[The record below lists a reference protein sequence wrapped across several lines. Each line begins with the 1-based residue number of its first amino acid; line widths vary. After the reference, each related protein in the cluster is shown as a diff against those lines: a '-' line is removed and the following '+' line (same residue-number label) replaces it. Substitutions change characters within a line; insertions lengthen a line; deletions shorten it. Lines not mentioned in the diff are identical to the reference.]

1 MRTKRVLGLMKQTD
15 VDCLIIKNKNNIRY
29 LTGFTGD
36 VGILY
41 VDDAKG
47 VLVTDGR
54 FTEQARAQMQGFE
67 VLEYKDGLWKTLAE
81 LAKTAERIGFDG
93 DRFTYNEY
101 SELKKFLPRQDLVS
115 VDLNGIREIK
125 ERQELDKLVTAAK
138 MADEAFIKS
147 LPQIKIGQTELEL
160 ATILEHEMK
169 LQGSEKTS
177 FETIVAS
184 GPRSS
189 LPHGQPSERK
199 IQSGDFV
206 TFDFGAMY
214 QGYHSDMTRTVV
226 IGKATE
232 WHKEIYG
239 LVQKAQALGV
249 ASAKIGMNGQQ
260 LDALVRGV
268 IVDAGYGEY
277 FIHGTGHGVG
287 LEIHELPNINKLG
300 TTALQKGMV
309 FSIEPGI
316 YIPSKGGVRI
326 EDTVVLTDEGA
337 QPLNGITKQLI
348 EII

>member
-1 MRTKRVLGLMKQTD
+1 MRIKRVLELMKKAD
-15 VDCLIIKNKNNIRY
+15 VDCLIIKNRNNIRY
-29 LTGFTGD
+29 LTEFTGD
-36 VGILY
+36 AGILY
-41 VDDAKG
+41 VDDTKG

-54 FTEQARAQMQGFE
+54 FVEQARSQMQGFE
-67 VLEYKDGLWKTLAE
+67 VLEYKSDLWKSIAG
-81 LAKTAERIGFDG
+81 LAKTSERAGFDG
-93 DRFTYNEY
+93 DRFTYKEY
-101 SELKKFLPRQDLVS
+101 SDLKKFLPRQELVS
-115 VDLNGIREIK
+115 VDLNVIREVK
-125 ERQELDKLVTAAK
+125 ERQELDKLVAAAK
-138 MADEAFIKS
+138 IADEAFIKF
-147 LPQIKIGQTELEL
+147 LPQIRIGQTELEL
-160 ATILEHEMK
+160 AAMLEHEMK
-169 LQGSEKTS
+169 LRGSEKVS

-199 IQSGDFV
+199 IQLGDFV

-239 LVQKAQALGV
+239 LVQKAQAFGV
-249 ASAKIGMNGQQ
+249 ANARVGMNGQQ
-260 LDALVRGV
+260 LDAMVRKV

-287 LEIHELPNINKLG
+287 LEIHELPNINRLG

-316 YIPSKGGVRI
+316 YIPSRGGVRI

-337 QPLNGITKQLI
+337 HPLNGITKQLI